1 MHAGAAGAISAGS
14 TRTRRRVC
22 DHNVIPGEAA
32 SRFVLACLRQ
42 RVLSPTAMAKLKT
55 RLRELAAAEGDE
67 DPDRRRRE
75 ALEAEL
81 ASVERKFATVGRNL
95 ALAETPEERQVTA
108 AVFGELRESRSRLER
123 QLEGLRPTKV
133 VSDQEREVEAALA
146 GLDRLHELAVAA
158 ASEGEAIAELFRR
171 VDARLY
177 LRFRAEARGGRTINE
192 PSGGVLTFGSAP
204 PPRPLYE
211 GPTDRAIIRRMLD
224 AGEPVSASPGHG
236 APGSTRIRPGGQL
249 VR

>member
-1 MHAGAAGAISAGS
+1 M
-14 TRTRRRVC
+14 
-22 DHNVIPGEAA
+22 PGEATA
-32 SRFVLACLRQ
+32 RFVLACLRQ

-55 RLRELAAAEGDE
+55 RLRELAVAEGDE

-81 ASVERKFATVGRNL
+81 ASVERKLATVGRNL

-108 AVFGELRESRSRLER
+108 AVFGELRESRSRLQR
-123 QLEGLRPTKV
+123 QLEGLGPAKV

-158 ASEGEAIAELFRR
+158 ASEGEAIGELFRR

-177 LRFRAEARGGRTINE
+177 LRFRAERAGA
-192 PSGGVLTFGSAP
+192 AP
-204 PPRPLYE
+204 
-211 GPTDRAIIRRMLD
+211 
-224 AGEPVSASPGHG
+224 
-236 APGSTRIRPGGQL
+236 STRRAAGC
-249 VR
+249 